1 MVSHPSIWRQP
12 PERLAL
18 NREDVHVWRARLN
31 QPASTV
37 KFFRSILSPDE
48 LRRADSF
55 YFQKDRAGFIV
66 ARAVLRTIISRYL
79 GVSPIAVRFCYGRH
93 GKPALAEESGEKGLR
108 FNISH
113 SHELALYVV
122 ACDREVGIDLE
133 YIRRDFA
140 SQEIARHFFSPRE
153 VSTLC
158 ALPASVQT
166 EAFFNCW
173 TRKEAY
179 IKATG
184 QGLALPLH
192 QFDVSLSPGEP
203 AALLGSREHPQES
216 SRWTLL
222 ELAPGEGYVAA
233 LAVEGHDWRIN
244 RWQF

>member
-1 MVSHPSIWRQP
+1 MVSHLSTWHRP
-12 PERLAL
+12 PERLAVE
-18 NREDVHVWRARLN
+18 REDVHVWRARLN

-37 KFFRSILSPDE
+37 KFFRSLLSPDE

-55 YFQKDRAGFIV
+55 YFQKDRDGFIV
-66 ARAVLRTIISRYL
+66 ARAALRTILSRHL
-79 GVSPIAVRFCYGRH
+79 DVPPTTVRFCYGRH
-93 GKPALAEESGEKGLR
+93 GKPALAEESSGKGLR
-108 FNISH
+108 FNMSH

-140 SQEIARHFFSPRE
+140 IQEIARHFFSPRE

-158 ALPASVQT
+158 ALPARLQAQ
-166 EAFFNCW
+166 AFFNCW

-184 QGLALPLH
+184 LGLALPLH

-203 AALLGSREHPQES
+203 AELLGSRENPQEA
-216 SRWTLL
+216 SRWTLR
-222 ELAPGEGYVAA
+222 ELAPGDDYVAA

-244 RWQF
+244 CWQF